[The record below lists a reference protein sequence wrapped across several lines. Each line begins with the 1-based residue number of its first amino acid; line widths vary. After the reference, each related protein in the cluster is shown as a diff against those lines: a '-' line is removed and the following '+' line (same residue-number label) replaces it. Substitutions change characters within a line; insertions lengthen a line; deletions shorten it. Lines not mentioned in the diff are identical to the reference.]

1 MIGFLAYALISN
13 NLIWKS
19 IIWNPTSGKTIL
31 LQILLIHV
39 LSHFL
44 MTYIL
49 LKLLFIMIGMFLL
62 SCCSKIWK
70 KLQRLFADILT
81 SDNLKVV
88 FTSPMYSK
96 KLFASKKKLPKMLP
110 LGLTYKYKYSDA
122 LGLTYKSKCSDWP
135 LGLAYKYKC
144 SDCNTSYYD
153 KTKRHFKVQIFE
165 TIFYWKTDVLQF
177 KNRFYVVMPQFVIIG
192 PICNSCSNL

>member
-1 MIGFLAYALISN
+1 
-13 NLIWKS
+13 
-19 IIWNPTSGKTIL
+19 
-31 LQILLIHV
+31 
-39 LSHFL
+39 
-44 MTYIL
+44 
-49 LKLLFIMIGMFLL
+49 
-62 SCCSKIWK
+62 
-70 KLQRLFADILT
+70 
-81 SDNLKVV
+81 
-88 FTSPMYSK
+88 
-96 KLFASKKKLPKMLP
+96 MLP

-177 KNRFYVVMPQFVIIG
+177 KNRFYVAMPQFVIIG